1 MIAPRPDT
9 HCLYSLPLH
18 FGKIILGS
26 HGGECVPD
34 LDIPRYLKLLANK
47 KINFEGLITS
57 RFSLKDINI
66 AINTMRSGSSSGRIV
81 IDL

>member
-1 MIAPRPDT
+1 M
-9 HCLYSLPLH
+9 PLH

-26 HGGECVPD
+26 HGGECVPEV
-34 LDIPRYLKLLANK
+34 DIPRYLKLLANK

-66 AINTMRSGSSSGRIV
+66 AINTMKSGSSSGRIV